1 MRLRHSDLHGLTGV
15 YALDA
20 LAGPELD
27 RFTQHLGGCP
37 GCEHE
42 VRGFRETATQL
53 ALAVAATPPAHF
65 RPRVLAAV
73 AVTRQLPPEVPAARP
88 PRARPSWR
96 AWGGW
101 FPRLATAST
110 VVLAAG
116 AIVAAVLLG
125 IRQSHIQ
132 QELDQAQARSRALAA
147 VLAAPDARLATAP
160 VNTGGVLT
168 VLASPR
174 RHEAVVTTAGLPA
187 LTGSK
192 VYQLW
197 FVAGTSARSAGL
209 LPRPVDGRTAP
220 VLASGLVRGDVVAL
234 TVEPAGG
241 TRKPTT
247 TPIVAVPVR

>member
-1 MRLRHSDLHGLTGV
+1 M
-15 YALDA
+15 
-20 LAGPELD
+20 
-27 RFTQHLGGCP
+27 
-37 GCEHE
+37 
-42 VRGFRETATQL
+42 
-53 ALAVAATPPAHF
+53 AATPPAHF

-73 AVTRQLPPEVPAARP
+73 AATRQLPPEARAARP
-88 PRARPSWR
+88 ARARPFWR

-101 FPRLATAST
+101 FPRLATASMA
-110 VVLAAG
+110 VLAAA

-125 IRQSHIQ
+125 IRQSHTQ
-132 QELDQAQARSRALAA
+132 QQLDQAQARSRALAA

-160 VNTGGVLT
+160 VHTGGVLT
-168 VLASPR
+168 VLVSPR

-220 VLASGLVRGDVVAL
+220 VLATGLVRGDVVAL
-234 TVEPAGG
+234 TVEPGG

>member
-1 MRLRHSDLHGLTGV
+1 M
-15 YALDA
+15 A
-20 LAGPELD
+20 
-27 RFTQHLGGCP
+27 
-37 GCEHE
+37 
-42 VRGFRETATQL
+42 
-53 ALAVAATPPAHF
+53 
-65 RPRVLAAV
+65 VLAA
-73 AVTRQLPPEVPAARP
+73 A
-88 PRARPSWR
+88 
-96 AWGGW
+96 
-101 FPRLATAST
+101 
-110 VVLAAG
+110 

-125 IRQSHIQ
+125 IRQSHTQ
-132 QELDQAQARSRALAA
+132 QQLDQAQARSRALAA

-168 VLASPR
+168 VVASPR

-220 VLASGLVRGDVVAL
+220 VLATGLVRGDVVAL

-247 TPIVAVPVR
+247 SPIVAVPVR

>member
-1 MRLRHSDLHGLTGV
+1 
-15 YALDA
+15 
-20 LAGPELD
+20 
-27 RFTQHLGGCP
+27 
-37 GCEHE
+37 
-42 VRGFRETATQL
+42 
-53 ALAVAATPPAHF
+53 
-65 RPRVLAAV
+65 VLAAV
-73 AVTRQLPPEVPAARP
+73 AATRQLPPEAPAARP
-88 PRARPSWR
+88 ARARPSWR

-101 FPRLATAST
+101 FPRLATASMA
-110 VVLAAG
+110 VLAAG

-125 IRQSHIQ
+125 IRQSHTQ
-132 QELDQAQARSRALAA
+132 QQLDQAQARSRALAA